1 MASPMKLV
9 IRAPVVVLALAL
21 LAFGGQKPRRGP
33 AQRVVR
39 SPAIDYSIFSHT
51 TEKHRGECSTCHK
64 VPTGNWKTVRAYPDV
79 ADYPGHDACVSCHRP
94 QFFKGAKPAICTI
107 CHSKVSPR
115 DDVRFAFRK
124 PAGQSQFSVEFPHD
138 KHQDVIARNFRS
150 SPSEERPLFLRA
162 SFARANFHTDEQTKR
177 YNNCEI
183 CHAPLTNPPAAPAR
197 RWPDGFAPD
206 ALTFKSVPVSH
217 ASCFNCHWKSEE
229 PVAGN
234 CAGCHKPGSPTVLS
248 DLPKRISLKFR
259 HEGAGATRN
268 HVSECT
274 ACHINIT
281 RSATLRGLKPD
292 VPITSCSECHNKAP
306 NHLEISNELEAI
318 DKNRDFR
325 CVYCHTSDVGRLDP
339 PASHYLIAERAPRKR
354 TDPK

>member
-1 MASPMKLV
+1 MKPV
-9 IRAPVVVLALAL
+9 IRSAIAVLSLCL
-21 LAFGGQKPRRGP
+21 LAFGGQRPRRRP
-33 AQRVVR
+33 AQRPAR
-39 SPAIDYSIFSHT
+39 PPAIDYSKFSHA
-51 TEKHRGECSTCHK
+51 TEKHQGDCNTCHK
-64 VPTGNWKTVRAYPDV
+64 VPTDNWKKVRAYPD
-79 ADYPGHDACVSCHRP
+79 ASDYPSHNACVSCHRP
-94 QFFKGAKPAICTI
+94 QFFKGAKPVICTL

-124 PAGQSQFSVEFPHD
+124 PTGQSQFSIEFPHD
-138 KHQDVIARNFRS
+138 RHQDVIARRFRGL
-150 SPSEERPLFLRA
+150 PTVARPLFLRA
-162 SFARANFHTDEQTKR
+162 SFANARFSTDEQTKR

-183 CHAPLTNPPAAPAR
+183 CHGPRAIPAASPVN

-206 ALTFKSVPVSH
+206 ALTFKSVPASH

-229 PVAGN
+229 PVAAN
-234 CAGCHKPGSPTVLS
+234 CAGCHKRGSTAVGS

-259 HEGAGATRN
+259 HEGGGATKN
-268 HVSECT
+268 HVLECT

-306 NHLEISNELEAI
+306 SHLEISNELEAI
-318 DKNRDFR
+318 DKSRDFL

-354 TDPK
+354 SDPK